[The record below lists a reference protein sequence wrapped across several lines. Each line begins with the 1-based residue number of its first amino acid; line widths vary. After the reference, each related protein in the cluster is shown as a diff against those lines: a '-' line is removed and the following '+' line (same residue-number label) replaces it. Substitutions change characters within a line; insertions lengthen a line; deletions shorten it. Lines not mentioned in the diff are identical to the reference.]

1 MDELSQGRNSLARKF
16 HLDGEILFDFLSV
29 VQMQIHARFSR
40 LGGRG
45 RKHGEPFRND
55 MAFRQSEDGRVGEQQ
70 VIFILV
76 QRLRQSSRSIKRE
89 MRAAKDVLVSLSD
102 DALYPPNP

>member
-1 MDELSQGRNSLARKF
+1 
-16 HLDGEILFDFLSV
+16 
-29 VQMQIHARFSR
+29 
-40 LGGRG
+40 
-45 RKHGEPFRND
+45 